1 MQNSLTLPLSELCT
15 KRIRYMTGLDGI
27 EVEVEFSKPKELDD
41 NTTLE
46 GLEKVQRKVEMYE
59 LLIDNNV
66 AIKDEE
72 KVIMK
77 AKLAKKLLSEYLDM
91 DILDEMANDTIVEGT
106 EL

>member
-1 MQNSLTLPLSELCT
+1 
-15 KRIRYMTGLDGI
+15 MTGLEGV
-27 EVEVEFSKPKELDD
+27 EVEVKFSKPKELDD

-66 AIKDEE
+66 AITDEE
-72 KVIMK
+72 KPIMK
-77 AKLAKKLLSEYLDM
+77 AKLAKKLLAEYLDM
-91 DILDEMANDTIVEGT
+91 NILEEMAHETIIEGT